1 MRPSKKKTDN
11 ASSSGADGSRLG
23 ARPKLLGIGR
33 RLSSRDKLKS
43 EGKNDELAGSGKSKK
58 AAAALSGRAVQ
69 PAGRRASLTAHPP
82 TPPRQKP
89 TGRRPSPDESLRT
102 NRTSAT
108 SAASTRQTRRQ
119 SPASR
124 DGGGGSSIGM
134 GQRNRQPVQ
143 PRLKNGSMNVNMN
156 MNMSRGQQPARRYSP
171 SSSAAT
177 ADDSIVRRWEPKAP
191 PPVNDPPKYMDL
203 EVTNHSLVSS
213 LGGKDDRGIAPP
225 GAIVSN
231 AKDRAED
238 VNKSV
243 PMKEFG
249 ARPKGR
255 CPFHIPDQTAPPPV
269 PPLQRIALEQL
280 ETGEIITVNT
290 SEEVDADQPRDT
302 VGCTPHE
309 CHGAMVNKGGG
320 FTAVGDA
327 YSQSLESKV
336 EEATAFLRQFATETD
351 HLATPEDL
359 QDRIDDV
366 TSDIRA
372 YGSYRHTYEEL
383 QFGCRLAWRN
393 SGRCIMRKVS
403 FNLELRDCRSVKTS
417 HECFHQIL
425 EHLRYAGNG
434 GSVKSVISVFP
445 QKGDGI
451 SAPVRVWNRQLVGY
465 AAYQRQDGSVMG
477 DPVNLSFTAMCVKL
491 GWNPPTV
498 KSDFDFLPLVIS
510 DDIVGHDRPRVFNIP
525 ADAIMEV
532 PIHHPEHE
540 LFSSLNLRWYAM
552 PAISNMGV
560 DIGGVYYQTCPFNG
574 WYQVT
579 EIGRD
584 LLDKQR
590 YDLAEAVAVAC
601 GIQRSKIGVWRDRV
615 QVEVHNAILHSFAKA
630 SVSLVDHHTASESF
644 IDFHKEEIS
653 KRGRC
658 PADWVWLTPPAGGS
672 MTKVFHQEM
681 VSGLA
686 GWALF
691 LWMRFICI
699 FVLLTHSVS
708 DICAIYSLSSPFYIC
723 LGQLRR
729 QANLS
734 GECR

>member
-1 MRPSKKKTDN
+1 M
-11 ASSSGADGSRLG
+11 
-23 ARPKLLGIGR
+23 
-33 RLSSRDKLKS
+33 
-43 EGKNDELAGSGKSKK
+43 
-58 AAAALSGRAVQ
+58 
-69 PAGRRASLTAHPP
+69 
-82 TPPRQKP
+82 
-89 TGRRPSPDESLRT
+89 
-102 NRTSAT
+102 
-108 SAASTRQTRRQ
+108 
-119 SPASR
+119 
-124 DGGGGSSIGM
+124 
-134 GQRNRQPVQ
+134 
-143 PRLKNGSMNVNMN
+143 
-156 MNMSRGQQPARRYSP
+156 
-171 SSSAAT
+171 
-177 ADDSIVRRWEPKAP
+177 
-191 PPVNDPPKYMDL
+191 DPPKYMDL

-213 LGGKDDRGIAPP
+213 LGGKDDRGLTPL
-225 GAIVSN
+225 GTIV
-231 AKDRAED
+231 RAED

-243 PMKEFG
+243 PMKESG

-255 CPFHIPDQTAPPPV
+255 CPFHIPAQTAPPPV
-269 PPLQRIALEQL
+269 PPVQRIALEQL

-290 SEEVDADQPRDT
+290 SEEVDADQPRDA

-309 CHGAMVNKGGG
+309 CHGAMMNKGG

-417 HECFHQIL
+417 HECYHQIL

-434 GSVKSVISVFP
+434 GAVKSVISVFP

-491 GWNPPTV
+491 GWNAPTV
-498 KSDFDFLPLVIS
+498 KSDFDILPLVIS

-540 LFSSLNLRWYAM
+540 LFSSLNLRWYAL

-560 DIGGVYYQTCPFNG
+560 DIGGVFYQTCPFNG

-681 VSGLA
+681 VSEPGRIGVVPMDA
-686 GWALF
+686 
-691 LWMRFICI
+691 
-699 FVLLTHSVS
+699 
-708 DICAIYSLSSPFYIC
+708 FYIC
-723 LGQLRR
+723 FTYSPYLIYATSVL
-729 QANLS
+729 
-734 GECR
+734 CRLLVIYP

>member
-1 MRPSKKKTDN
+1 M
-11 ASSSGADGSRLG
+11 
-23 ARPKLLGIGR
+23 
-33 RLSSRDKLKS
+33 
-43 EGKNDELAGSGKSKK
+43 
-58 AAAALSGRAVQ
+58 
-69 PAGRRASLTAHPP
+69 
-82 TPPRQKP
+82 
-89 TGRRPSPDESLRT
+89 
-102 NRTSAT
+102 
-108 SAASTRQTRRQ
+108 
-119 SPASR
+119 
-124 DGGGGSSIGM
+124 M
-134 GQRNRQPVQ
+134 
-143 PRLKNGSMNVNMN
+143 
-156 MNMSRGQQPARRYSP
+156 
-171 SSSAAT
+171 
-177 ADDSIVRRWEPKAP
+177 
-191 PPVNDPPKYMDL
+191 
-203 EVTNHSLVSS
+203 
-213 LGGKDDRGIAPP
+213 
-225 GAIVSN
+225 
-231 AKDRAED
+231 
-238 VNKSV
+238 
-243 PMKEFG
+243 
-249 ARPKGR
+249 
-255 CPFHIPDQTAPPPV
+255 
-269 PPLQRIALEQL
+269 
-280 ETGEIITVNT
+280 
-290 SEEVDADQPRDT
+290 
-302 VGCTPHE
+302 
-309 CHGAMVNKGGG
+309 NKGGG
-320 FTAVGDA
+320 FTAVCDA
-327 YSQSLESKV
+327 YTQSLESKI
-336 EEATAFLRQFATETD
+336 EEATAFLRQFAAETD
-351 HLATPEDL
+351 MLATPDDL

-366 TSDIRA
+366 TADIRA

-393 SGRCIMRKVS
+393 SGRCVMRKVS

-417 HECFHQIL
+417 HECFHQIV

-434 GSVKSVISVFP
+434 GTVKSVISVFP

-451 SAPVRVWNRQLVGY
+451 SAPVRIWNRQLIGY
-465 AAYQRQDGSVMG
+465 AAYQRQDGTVMG

-491 GWNPPTV
+491 GWTPPSV

-540 LFSSLNLRWYAM
+540 LFSSLNLRWYAL

-644 IDFHKEEIS
+644 IDFHREEIS

-681 VSGLA
+681 VGRMVV
-686 GWALF
+686 WASCR
-691 LWMRFICI
+691 WMRFM
-699 FVLLTHSVS
+699 FVFTCSHR
-708 DICAIYSLSSPFYIC
+708 I
-723 LGQLRR
+723 
-729 QANLS
+729 
-734 GECR
+734 

>member
-1 MRPSKKKTDN
+1 MNLRQSKKKADNNEASGTD
-11 ASSSGADGSRLG
+11 GPRLG
-23 ARPKLLGIGR
+23 ARPKLLGIAR
-33 RLSSRDKLKS
+33 RRSSRDKLLKS
-43 EGKNDELAGSGKSKK
+43 DSAQDELAGSRKAKK
-58 AAAALSGRAVQ
+58 VAAAALSASGHRVVE

-82 TPPRQKP
+82 TPPRQPRRRSP
-89 TGRRPSPDESLRT
+89 TGEAKPARRGHSPDGLSFRT
-102 NRTSAT
+102 DRTSAT
-108 SAASTRQTRRQ
+108 AASTGTHLTQTRRQ
-119 SPASR
+119 SLASR
-124 DGGGGSSIGM
+124 DGGGGTSSAGM
-134 GQRNRQPVQ
+134 GQRQRQRQQCPVQ
-143 PRLKNGSMNVNMN
+143 HGQPRMKTSSTSPNTV
-156 MNMSRGQQPARRYSP
+156 SRGQPQPARRYSP

-177 ADDSIVRRWEPKAP
+177 ADDSILRRWEASSKVAP
-191 PPVNDPPKYMDL
+191 PPVVVDPPKYMDL
-203 EVTNHSLVSS
+203 EATNHSLVSA
-213 LGGKDDRGIAPP
+213 LEGGGNTPP
-225 GAIVSN
+225 GSTIVGN
-231 AKDRAED
+231 EKVRAE
-238 VNKSV
+238 
-243 PMKEFG
+243 PMKESVSAS

-255 CPFHIPDQTAPPPV
+255 CPFAHHIPDQTASAPPPV
-269 PPLQRIALEQL
+269 PPPSQRIALENL
-280 ETGEIITVNT
+280 ETGEITTVNS

-309 CHGAMVNKGGG
+309 CHGAMMNKGGG

-327 YSQSLESKV
+327 YTQSLEAKI

-351 HLATPEDL
+351 HLATPDDL

-366 TSDIRA
+366 TADIRA

-393 SGRCIMRKVS
+393 SGRCVMRKVS

-417 HECFHQIL
+417 HECFHQIV

-434 GSVKSVISVFP
+434 GTVKSVISVFP

-451 SAPVRVWNRQLVGY
+451 SAPVRIWNRQLIGY
-465 AAYQRQDGSVMG
+465 AAYQRQDGTVMG

-491 GWNPPTV
+491 GWTPPSV

-540 LFSSLNLRWYAM
+540 LFSSLNLRWYAL

-644 IDFHKEEIS
+644 IDFHREEIS

-681 VSGLA
+681 VGRMVV
-686 GWALF
+686 WASCR
-691 LWMRFICI
+691 WMRFM
-699 FVLLTHSVS
+699 FVFTCSHR
-708 DICAIYSLSSPFYIC
+708 I
-723 LGQLRR
+723 
-729 QANLS
+729 
-734 GECR
+734 

>member
-1 MRPSKKKTDN
+1 MLNLRQSTMRPSRKKTDN
-11 ASSSGADGSRLG
+11 GASSSGADGSRLG

-43 EGKNDELAGSGKSKK
+43 ESTHDQLAGSGKSKK
-58 AAAALSGRAVQ
+58 AAAALSGRAIQ

-89 TGRRPSPDESLRT
+89 TARRPSPDESFRT

-108 SAASTRQTRRQ
+108 TAASTRQTRRQ
-119 SPASR
+119 SPGSR
-124 DGGGGSSIGM
+124 DGGGSSSIGM

-143 PRLKNGSMNVNMN
+143 PRMKSGSMNMK
-156 MNMSRGQQPARRYSP
+156 MTMPRGQQPARRYSP

-177 ADDSIVRRWEPKAP
+177 ADDSIVRRGEAKAP
-191 PPVNDPPKYMDL
+191 PPVDPPKYMDL

-213 LGGKDDRGIAPP
+213 LGGKDDRGLTPL
-225 GAIVSN
+225 GTIV
-231 AKDRAED
+231 RAED

-243 PMKEFG
+243 PMKESG

-255 CPFHIPDQTAPPPV
+255 CPFHIPAQTAPPPV
-269 PPLQRIALEQL
+269 TPLERIALEQL

-290 SEEVDADQPRDT
+290 SEEVDADQPRDA

-309 CHGAMVNKGGG
+309 CHGAMVNKGG

-434 GSVKSVISVFP
+434 GTVKSVISVFP

-491 GWNPPTV
+491 GWNAPTV
-498 KSDFDFLPLVIS
+498 KSDFDILPLVIS

-540 LFSSLNLRWYAM
+540 LFSSLNLRWYAL

-560 DIGGVYYQTCPFNG
+560 DIGGVFYQTCPFNG

-590 YDLAEAVAVAC
+590 YDLADAVAVAC
-601 GIQRSKIGVWRDRV
+601 GIQRCKIGVWRDRV

-681 VSGLA
+681 VGGLA

-691 LWMRFICI
+691 RWMLLMFVFIFSLCI
-699 FVLLTHSVS
+699 
-708 DICAIYSLSSPFYIC
+708 
-723 LGQLRR
+723 
-729 QANLS
+729 
-734 GECR
+734 